1 MKSIQKVLLPSL
13 FKNNQRLWVPS
24 SRLYTSLNNNNN
36 NNTSTNHSTA
46 TSLGNNEVHHDEFHA
61 LYNNENQSVLDHLDH
76 PSYHEKQSG
85 NPDAFAPNF
94 NSVFDE

>member
-1 MKSIQKVLLPSL
+1 MKSFQKILRPTTSLITRQKV
-13 FKNNQRLWVPS
+13 WVSS
-24 SRLYTSLNNNNN
+24 SRLYTTTTMNNT
-36 NNTSTNHSTA
+36 TSTNQVSMESKEA
-46 TSLGNNEVHHDEFHA
+46 PHDELHA